1 MKNKNLLNE
10 FKDPYQKNSTNFAP
24 ASVSS
29 GPERAPT
36 PAEVQ
41 DIFDPKKPLKP
52 APNVQVVQKLDL
64 DPKNVNC
71 IKDLTDNWMYYAAF
85 GAFVAASTYPI
96 VRPALTAMGKVGAAS
111 ARGVGSPYKTAL
123 AAKEFVDKTLRAG
136 FKQTMAAVGTS
147 LKSFLIKPGRV
158 KALGSWF
165 LGGKSG
171 AGALQNLGGSWNA
184 LKGGKPASAMWRASK
199 GTAGGAWASVK
210 MTKNIF
216 LVALV
221 TTIVY
226 KNFGLEK
233 FFKSG
238 SESDNK
244 VLSAGST
251 YIDIFMNF
259 FIQYDMA
266 LEAIMLKMN
275 TNLSKECA
283 LTNVIASTVLCTFLL
298 PAGATGG
305 SKLTLSY
312 KLDDVTGLK
321 TADDLKLFVK
331 QERANIIGK
340 LNASALDD
348 FQKIF
353 KEAGMSEKQARQ
365 FFDAY
370 LKNPKKATIQGA
382 TNAQV
387 QAKCAAA
394 YAKREKELIEMISK
408 QDEGLKVI
416 LEGTKK
422 TSDEV
427 RKTITGITENAKAQV
442 RALKTDFRVMSFA
455 QTPLA
460 KIQNLGPLPYGAS
473 IDKLLDIRKSL
484 NTVDDLLK
492 TGQIS
497 VREASKMYN
506 NLFQRPLS
514 KFSKEVVKAA
524 NLDKSSRGRVENLII
539 VLNNFQ
545 KDQKLLKDAFKVAG
559 PPGNPNWLEKIFQTR
574 RARQTDDALN
584 LRVADAGITVTMMQ
598 IQRMNS
604 RFSPDDL
611 KRIEQS
617 ISDTH
622 TVLRTASGAG
632 VKSTKLLAAERAL
645 VVGLI
650 SAVTTAIAKEFFM
663 DIDDVN
669 DLETWR
675 KKSLAKS
682 LAWDGFFSWALI
694 DAFRG
699 TPTKMVNALIPGAK
713 IKNPSVEEKYQD
725 ALLQLIDK
733 VIDDRQVVASIYLK
747 YIFAGNGNFLK
758 KSFGD
763 IKSFEELNDSA
774 ISRIVND
781 FRVDKSNFQ
790 KIEAALQT
798 EFGANFDNLGIS
810 GLNSNNN
817 AIEFR
822 KIWWPVLM
830 NILVANSGLIDRIKG
845 IVDDKPDFFQT
856 SEEDKI
862 KFLNSEV
869 FKFKNPDDVNISL
882 EEFKDQFDEELN
894 AKRKGKK
901 LKENQVKEE
910 KQKQKNLIS
919 ELVQE
924 VIQEYGKGYTPYPY
938 HSHIGEEDE
947 PAEDFVQDWKDFEL
961 SLVRDQTRETAIS
974 VAKILVKDLE
984 LFGDVM
990 DLVGKNQSVAVEILQ
1005 KLRKDEEN
1013 S

>member
-96 VRPALTAMGKVGAAS
+96 VRPALTAMGKVGAAG

-123 AAKEFVDKTLRAG
+123 AAKGFINKTMQAG
-136 FKQTMAAVGTS
+136 FKQTMAEVGTS
-147 LKSFLIKPGRV
+147 LKNFLIKPGRG

-171 AGALQNLGGSWNA
+171 AGALSNLGGAWNA
-184 LKGGKPASAMWRASK
+184 LKGGKPATALWAASK
-199 GTAGGAWASVK
+199 GTAGGAWTSVK
-210 MTKNIF
+210 MTKNVF

-259 FIQYDMA
+259 FIQYDLA

-275 TNLSKECA
+275 TDLSKECA

-312 KLDDVTGLK
+312 KLDDVAGLK
-321 TADDLKLFVK
+321 TADDLKLFIQ
-331 QERANIIGK
+331 QERANIIGN

-348 FQKIF
+348 FLKIF
-353 KEAGMSEKQARQ
+353 KDAGMNEKQARK
-365 FFDAY
+365 FFNEY
-370 LKNPKKATIQGA
+370 LKNPERATIQGA

-408 QDEGLKVI
+408 QDEGLKAV
-416 LEGTKK
+416 LQGAEK
-422 TSDEV
+422 TSAEV
-427 RKTITGITENAKAQV
+427 RTKITGIIDNAKAQV
-442 RALKTDFRVMSFA
+442 KALKTDFRQMSKA
-455 QTPLA
+455 RKAGKTSSTV
-460 KIQNLGPLPYGAS
+460 NYGAS
-473 IDKLLDIRKSL
+473 IDKLSDIRRSL
-484 NTVDDLLK
+484 DNVDDLLNA
-492 TGQIS
+492 GQIS

-514 KFSKEVVKAA
+514 KFSKEVVKAG
-524 NLDKSSRGRVENLII
+524 NIDKSSRGRVENLII

-545 KDQKLLKDAFKVAG
+545 KDPKLLKDAIKVAG
-559 PPGNPNWLEKIFQTR
+559 PPGNPNWLERIFQTR

-584 LRVADAGITVTMMQ
+584 LRVADAGVTVTMMQ
-598 IQRMNS
+598 IQRMS
-604 RFSPDDL
+604 SKFSLDDL
-611 KRIEQS
+611 KKIEQS
-617 ISDTH
+617 IKDTH

-632 VKSTKLLAAERAL
+632 VKNTKLLAAERAL

-650 SAVTTAIAKEFFM
+650 SAVTTVIAKEFFM

-669 DLETWR
+669 DLETWK

-699 TPTKMVNALIPGAK
+699 APTKMVNALIPGAE

-733 VIDDRQVVASIYLK
+733 VIDDREVVASIYLK

-790 KIEAALQT
+790 KIEGALQT

-882 EEFKDQFDEELN
+882 ENFKDQFEDELN
-894 AKRKGKK
+894 AKREGKK